1 MTCQNDVKNTSC
13 RIQIGDPLY
22 MDDDGDGKPNHAVI
36 VTKIDKK
43 NKKIYYSTHSF
54 SYYNKCLDQYEFKV
68 DKNKKVKKGKTVI
81 NKVYAIA
88 LKNNI

>member
-1 MTCQNDVKNTSC
+1 MKNKTDVKNTSL

-43 NKKIYYSTHSF
+43 NKKIYYSAHTN
-54 SYYNKCLDQYEFKV
+54 SYYNKCLDEYKF
-68 DKNKKVKKGKTVI
+68 KGK
-81 NKVYAIA
+81 NKVYALA